1 MIVTSCSR
9 VAHRPAVRLSG
20 LCWGWVK
27 WQLPPTPRAQSP
39 CQPMKSSALSQA
51 ATTSPGPFWTSTSLC
66 WWTTR
71 YDCHQTSYVTLLKNL
86 LKFTFSF
93 LRTFFSRWSLLERW
107 VKVEEGHTLS
117 VSFSVG
123 LSDVIVIHLMENLN
137 LNLWNTGTFFIF
149 FLLNSNHSDL
159 NRALANLARATLE
172 SVVQERSV
180 VVHLYHLLLLL
191 LLMFGHQN
199 LFI

>member
-1 MIVTSCSR
+1 MYTYSFFLIIFYILPDQSNYWTNMTYIPWFSLSSCFCDDIVTSCSR

-86 LKFTFSF
+86 LKFTFFFFKRSF
-93 LRTFFSRWSLLERW
+93 PDGVCWKDGWKWRRDIRCQYPFQLDYVTS
-107 VKVEEGHTLS
+107 
-117 VSFSVG
+117 
-123 LSDVIVIHLMENLN
+123 
-137 LNLWNTGTFFIF
+137 
-149 FLLNSNHSDL
+149 
-159 NRALANLARATLE
+159 
-172 SVVQERSV
+172 
-180 VVHLYHLLLLL
+180 
-191 LLMFGHQN
+191 
-199 LFI
+199 